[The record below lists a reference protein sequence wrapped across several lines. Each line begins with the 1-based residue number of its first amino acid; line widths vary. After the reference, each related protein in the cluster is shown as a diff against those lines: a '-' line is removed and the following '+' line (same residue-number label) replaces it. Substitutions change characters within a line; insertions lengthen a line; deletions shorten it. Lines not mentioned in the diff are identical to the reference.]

1 VVQGRLKVP
10 AVVALQKVSKRYM
23 TVKGEQVQALAEIS
37 LLIEHE
43 ETVAIVGPSGC
54 GKSTLL
60 RLIAGVEQPSGG
72 QIERETTDKRFIVG
86 YVFQDSSL
94 MRWRTVYDNVKLPL
108 EVVKKKDLG
117 NVDRLID
124 MMGMQG
130 FEKAYPIELSGG
142 MQRRVS
148 IARAFVHDPSIILMD
163 EPFTGVDELT
173 KEALQTELGALIRN
187 LHATALLVTHDIEEA
202 VFLSDRIL
210 VMSPR
215 PGAIVAE
222 VPVNLPRER
231 DPAMRGDLAFFE
243 AAKKV
248 RAELLAMH
256 AMRVDA
262 STDG

>member
-1 VVQGRLKVP
+1 MS
-10 AVVALQKVSKRYM
+10 AVVALEKVSKHYK
-23 TVKGEQVQALAEIS
+23 TVKGNEVQAVKEVS
-37 LLIEHE
+37 LSVERE

-72 QIERETTDKRFIVG
+72 KIERETTGSRFIVG

-94 MRWRTVYDNVKLPL
+94 MRWRTVYDNIKLPL
-108 EVVKKKDLG
+108 EVVKKGDLG
-117 NVDRLID
+117 NVNRLIE
-124 MMGMQG
+124 MMGMKG

-148 IARAFVHDPSIILMD
+148 IARAFVHEPSIILMD

-173 KEALQTELGALIRN
+173 KEALQHELGTLIHN

-202 VFLSDRIL
+202 VFLSTRIL

-215 PGAIVAE
+215 PGVIVAE
-222 VPVNLPRER
+222 VPVDLPRAR
-231 DPAMRGDLAFFE
+231 DPSMRSELAFFE
-243 AAKKV
+243 AATKV

-256 AMRVDA
+256 AMRIDA
-262 STDG
+262 AN